1 MTTNSQNVFNNSLK
15 HKKMS
20 KKLTE
25 IENKFDKF
33 IDNEM
38 MMLSMDDKFE
48 LIENLIANLGNRED
62 ELNEED
68 EQDEE

>member
-1 MTTNSQNVFNNSLK
+1 
-15 HKKMS
+15 MS